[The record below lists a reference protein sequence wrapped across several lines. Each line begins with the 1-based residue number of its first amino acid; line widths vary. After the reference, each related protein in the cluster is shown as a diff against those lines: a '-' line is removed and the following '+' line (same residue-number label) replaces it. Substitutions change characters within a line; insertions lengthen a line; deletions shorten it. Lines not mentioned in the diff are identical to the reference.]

1 MLRSRRFVLPVR
13 IVDLIHH
20 LFGDGDALVIGAA
33 GTVIRT
39 KKMKN
44 SLSKMKSKP

>member
-20 LFGDGDALVIGAA
+20 LFGDRDALL
-33 GTVIRT
+33 IRGSWHCYSH
-39 KKMKN
+39 KEDEE
-44 SLSKMKSKP
+44 